1 MLVTLADVLGLF
13 ELTVL
18 GPDTFEGTQPDP
30 PNHHIV
36 GGQLAAQAL
45 MAASR
50 TARGRRPHSQ
60 HVYFLRRGDARLPV
74 RFEVTRLHDGGTFTS
89 RRVAA
94 IQGGEVLME
103 ALASFSADVDS
114 TAYQRPMPDAPTP
127 ETLLPIEEQLAPYAA
142 EFGGWWVNDRP
153 FDVRYVDAP
162 PRIAMDSE
170 EPAGPVS
177 RIWLRA
183 RGTIPADHVVSSCV
197 LTLQTAL
204 TPVEATLGPMKK
216 SLYDVSALLDHTVW
230 FHRPADFSNWLYYE
244 QLSPTGGDGRAL
256 AAGTVYNRNGE
267 LVCTAAQEVYF
278 PHAFRAGP
286 APEAPGAPTSGSSSA

>member
-1 MLVTLADVLGLF
+1 MLVTLADVLRLF

-50 TARGRRPHSQ
+50 TAQGRRPHSL
-60 HVYFLRRGDARLPV
+60 HVYFLRRGDARRPV

-94 IQGGEVLME
+94 TQDGEVLME
-103 ALASFSADVDS
+103 GLSSFAAAVDS
-114 TAYQRPMPDAPTP
+114 TAYQRPMPDAPAP
-127 ETLLPIEEQLAPYAA
+127 ESLIPIEEQLAPYAA
-142 EFGGWWVNDRP
+142 EFDGWSLDERP
-153 FDVRYVDAP
+153 FDVRYVDPP

-170 EPAGPVS
+170 EPAGPLS

-183 RGTIPADHVVSSCV
+183 RGAIPADPVVNSCV

-204 TPVEATLGPMKK
+204 TPVEATLGPMRK
-216 SLYDVSALLDHTVW
+216 SQYDISALLDHTVW
-230 FHRPADFSNWLYYE
+230 FHRPADFSNWLFYE
-244 QLSPTGGDGRAL
+244 QASPTGVAGRAL
-256 AAGTVYNRNGE
+256 ATGTVYNRNGD

-278 PHAFRAGP
+278 PSPKH
-286 APEAPGAPTSGSSSA
+286 S

>member
-13 ELTVL
+13 ELTVV

-50 TARGRRPHSQ
+50 TAQGRRPHSL
-60 HVYFLRRGDARLPV
+60 HVYFLRRGDTRLPV

-94 IQGGEVLME
+94 IQDGEVLME
-103 ALASFSADVDS
+103 GLASFATAVDS
-114 TAYQRPMPDAPTP
+114 TAYQRAMPYAPAP
-127 ETLLPIEEQLAPYAA
+127 ESLIPIEEQLAPYVA
-142 EFGGWWVNDRP
+142 EFGGWWIDERP
-153 FDVRYVDAP
+153 FDVRYVDPP

-170 EPAGPVS
+170 EQAGPVS

-183 RGTIPADHVVSSCV
+183 RGTIPADPVVNSCV

-204 TPVEATLGPMKK
+204 TPVEATLGPMRKTQ
-216 SLYDVSALLDHTVW
+216 YDISALLDHTVW
-230 FHRPADFSNWLYYE
+230 FHRPADFSNWLFYE
-244 QLSPTGGDGRAL
+244 QASPTGVAGRAL
-256 AAGTVYNRNGE
+256 ATGTVYNRNGE

-278 PHAFRAGP
+278 PSPKR
-286 APEAPGAPTSGSSSA
+286 S